1 MEGSGVAIEEDR
13 GGRRQVKSKRKILY
27 IKPSTEKEKDRKSVV

>member
-1 MEGSGVAIEEDR
+1 MEGSRVAIEDR

-27 IKPSTEKEKDRKSVV
+27 IKPSTEKENLV